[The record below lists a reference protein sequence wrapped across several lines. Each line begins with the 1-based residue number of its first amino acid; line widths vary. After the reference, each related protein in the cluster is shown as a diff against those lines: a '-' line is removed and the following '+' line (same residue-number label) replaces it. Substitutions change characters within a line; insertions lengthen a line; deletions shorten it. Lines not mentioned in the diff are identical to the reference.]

1 MDTATIIGRAG
12 ATCAALLTAALGL
25 CVAAQQ
31 DEEAEPTAAAT
42 DPRACLAHPTI
53 DRTKILNGRNIVFV
67 TRDDTIY
74 NNQLPK
80 ECPTLN
86 RRSLVNYGIQNGR
99 MCAGDRFQV
108 LWESGPG
115 RYQPSAMC
123 QLGTFVPITE
133 SELDDLVTMTEEN
146 RERSRRGRSKR
157 EAVTTEEVELPPTA
171 PAPAPDA
178 AETTSSES
186 D

>member
-1 MDTATIIGRAG
+1 MDKAANIGRAG
-12 ATCAALLTAALGL
+12 ATCAALLAAALTVPGT
-25 CVAAQQ
+25 AQQ
-31 DEEAEPTAAAT
+31 DEEADPTAAST
-42 DPRACLAHPTI
+42 GPRSCLARPTI

-67 TRDDTIY
+67 TRDNTIY

-80 ECPTLN
+80 ECPSLN

-108 LWESGPG
+108 LWEAGPG

-123 QLGTFVPITE
+123 QLGNFVPVTE
-133 SELDDLVTMTEEN
+133 EELDDLMAMTDEN

-157 EAVTTEEVELPPTA
+157 EAVTTEPVEAPRAT
-171 PAPAPDA
+171 PAPAA
-178 AETTSSES
+178 GETALPPQ
-186 D
+186 

>member
-1 MDTATIIGRAG
+1 MDKASIVRRSGSVFA
-12 ATCAALLTAALGL
+12 AMLAAALVAPG
-25 CVAAQQ
+25 AAQQ
-31 DEEAEPTAAAT
+31 DDEAQPAYAPPG
-42 DPRACLAHPTI
+42 PRSCLARPTI

-80 ECPTLN
+80 ECPTLS

-123 QLGTFVPITE
+123 QLGTFVPITAA
-133 SELDDLVTMTEEN
+133 ELDDLETMTEEN

-157 EAVTTEEVELPPTA
+157 EAVTTEEVEAPPA
-171 PAPAPDA
+171 APAPDA
-178 AETTSSES
+178 SETAPSQ
-186 D
+186 

>member
-1 MDTATIIGRAG
+1 MNGATTIMGRAG
-12 ATCAALLTAALGL
+12 ATCAVLLAAALAVRG
-25 CVAAQQ
+25 AAQQ
-31 DEEAEPTAAAT
+31 DEEAEAADTPTE
-42 DPRACLAHPTI
+42 PRSCLARPTI
-53 DRTKILNGRNIVFV
+53 DRTRILNGRNIVFV

-80 ECPTLN
+80 ECPTLS

-108 LWESGPG
+108 LWESAPG

-133 SELDDLVTMTEEN
+133 AELDDLETMTEEN

-157 EAVTTEEVELPPTA
+157 EAVTTEEVEAPPA
-171 PAPAPDA
+171 APAPDA
-178 AETTSSES
+178 GETAPSQ
-186 D
+186 

>member
-1 MDTATIIGRAG
+1 MDKASILGRSGAICTALLA
-12 ATCAALLTAALGL
+12 AALAALG
-25 CVAAQQ
+25 AAQQ
-31 DEEAEPTAAAT
+31 DEEAEAADTPTE
-42 DPRACLAHPTI
+42 PRSCLARPTI
-53 DRTKILNGRNIVFV
+53 DRTRILNGRNIVFV

-80 ECPTLN
+80 ECPTLS

-108 LWESGPG
+108 LWENGPG
-115 RYQPSAMC
+115 RYQPTAMC

-133 SELDDLVTMTEEN
+133 SALDDRVTMTEEN

-157 EAVTTEEVELPPTA
+157 EAVTTEEVEAPPV
-171 PAPAPDA
+171 PPAPDTG
-178 AETTSSES
+178 ETAPIQ
-186 D
+186 